1 MIYDRPIKARV
12 SRTALLSPTLKRV
25 WLEAADGG
33 LLPPA
38 APGAHV
44 LVRLSLGERQW
55 RNAYSLISPPGART
69 AYEIIVRRVESS
81 RGGSRHVHEHL
92 AAGDLIELAAPVNL
106 FPITTSARKHLLIG
120 AGVGV
125 TPLLSFLPAL
135 RSLDAALEMHQIAAE
150 AEVPVF
156 QALLADHGGA
166 DVYVHAGRGGL
177 DLDALMGRQP
187 LGTHLYVC
195 GPEPLIAR
203 VLATAAAA
211 GWPAAN
217 LHHESFGGASGG
229 APLVAELARSGLEV
243 AVSDDQTLLEALEA
257 AGVDA
262 PSLCRGG
269 ACGQCATV
277 VLAGEPDHRDHVLT
291 PEERASNRI
300 MMTCVSRA
308 KTPRLVLD
316 L

>member
-1 MIYDRPIKARV
+1 MIYDRPIKAKVR
-12 SRTALLSPTLKRV
+12 RTALLSPTLKRV

-44 LVRLSLGERQW
+44 LVRLGLGERHWQ
-55 RNAYSLISPPGART
+55 NAYSLISPSGARI

-106 FPITTSARKHLLIG
+106 FPIVASARKHLLIG

-135 RSLDAALEMHQIAAE
+135 QGRAAALEMHQIATA

-156 QALLADHGGA
+156 RALLAEHGGA
-166 DVYVHAGRGGL
+166 DVHVHAGRDGL
-177 DLDALMGRQP
+177 DIEALMVRQP

-195 GPEPLIAR
+195 GPQALIEH
-203 VLATAAAA
+203 VLAAAVAA
-211 GWPAAN
+211 GWPDAS
-217 LHHESFGGASGG
+217 LHAESFGGASGG
-229 APLVAELARSGLEV
+229 APLVAELARSRLEV
-243 AVSDDQTLLEALEA
+243 AVGQDQTLLEALEA

-269 ACGQCATV
+269 ACGQCATA

-300 MMTCVSRA
+300 IMTCVSRA